1 MAKRKTVPAEEIVAS
16 AKKTSAKQKE
26 SVEVPSKDDFEE
38 AFSPGLSEET
48 FTIADKSF
56 RIRISS
62 IRVQKIMAKSLDS
75 ITDLINKIDIVP
87 IFKNLQDKMQK
98 DRQKL
103 VERIDIKDVTDDKEA
118 LAKVLTEMGDDSSD
132 DYMHLVEIVRDVI
145 QYGGLSN
152 ILITIMDLYTGVVYA
167 ICNAQDESITLDWI
181 EGNMG
186 IYEAQDIFFRQMEK
200 DKIGGRVVDFLHIL
214 TRQLL
219 RETE

>member
-1 MAKRKTVPAEEIVAS
+1 MAKRTVHAEEIVAS
-16 AKKTSAKQKE
+16 TKKKTKKKKE
-26 SVEVPSKDDFEE
+26 AVEVPSKNDFTES
-38 AFSPGLSEET
+38 FSPDLSEET

-75 ITDLINKIDIVP
+75 ITELIKKIDIIP
-87 IFKNLQDKMQK
+87 IFTNLQNKMQRE
-98 DRQKL
+98 RQKMVDR
-103 VERIDIKDVTDDKEA
+103 VETGDVADDKEA
-118 LAKVLTEMGDDSSD
+118 LAKVLKEIGDDSSD

-167 ICNAQDESITLDWI
+167 ICHAQDENITLDWV
-181 EGNMG
+181 EDNMG

-219 RETE
+219 QEAG

>member
-1 MAKRKTVPAEEIVAS
+1 MAKRTVPAEEIVAS
-16 AKKTSAKQKE
+16 AKKTKKKQKE
-26 SVEVPSKDDFEE
+26 SIKVPSKEDFTES
-38 AFSPGLSEET
+38 FSPDLSEET
-48 FTIADKSF
+48 FKIADKSF

-75 ITDLINKIDIVP
+75 ITELIKKIDIIP
-87 IFKNLQDKMQK
+87 IFTNLQNKMQRE
-98 DRQKL
+98 RQKMVDR
-103 VERIDIKDVTDDKEA
+103 VETGDVADDKEA
-118 LAKVLTEMGDDSSD
+118 LAKVLKEIGDDSSD

-167 ICNAQDESITLDWI
+167 ICHAQDESITLDWV
-181 EGNMG
+181 EDNMG
-186 IYEAQDIFFRQMEK
+186 IYEAQAIFFRQMEK

-219 RETE
+219 QEAG